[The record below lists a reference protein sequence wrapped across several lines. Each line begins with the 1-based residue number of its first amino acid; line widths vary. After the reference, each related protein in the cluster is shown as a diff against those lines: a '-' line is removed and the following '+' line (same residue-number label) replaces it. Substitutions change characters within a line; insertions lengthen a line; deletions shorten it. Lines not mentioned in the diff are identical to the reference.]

1 MSRIFAMAAAV
12 IFAMQALPVAAG
24 TVYKCTTAD
33 GKTIYS
39 GQPCPE
45 TARSETLNVPEP
57 ATPDESAKTGDGKSL
72 DERIAEAT
80 DPVIKAQLEIQK
92 QRCELARTQLERYA
106 DAPYLIEKR
115 EDGTERQLSEEET
128 KAAREKLR
136 QQIENRCS

>member
-1 MSRIFAMAAAV
+1 MSRIFAIAS
-12 IFAMQALPVAAG
+12 FAFLATMALPAAAG

-33 GKTIYS
+33 GKTVYS

-45 TARSETLNVPEP
+45 TAQSETLQVPEAP
-57 ATPDESAKTGDGKSL
+57 APDESTKTGDRKSL

-92 QRCELARTQLERYA
+92 QRCELARTQLERYE
-106 DAPYLIEKR
+106 DAPYLIEKN
-115 EDGTERQLSEEET
+115 EDGSERQLSEEET